1 MGTLPAIIMTDT
13 DNKYSSDDI
22 KVLDFTEHVRKRPF
36 MYIGNDGIV
45 GLFEGLLTDCIEL
58 CKTDEITF
66 EIVVLGENDF
76 TFGLTSRHDI
86 NPFIKQFTDERK
98 EFSNYFPK
106 VLKVI
111 SETFEIIAKENSKT
125 EVVFSIDKTVITNTN
140 IDYLKLTERVL
151 QFALLNRQCEVIT
164 IDKRQKYL
172 TQNYYHFPQG
182 VFYLFDRATTEV
194 LGKPEFKLT
203 FDNEINSNKY
213 QIGLAYR
220 TDWFPSANVISF
232 ANNVHTTCGGSL
244 VDGILEGLINA
255 CKIYAKENNL
265 TNFKINKK
273 KFVNG
278 LILICAVRGEDYKYG
293 GSWKETLEDVV
304 IKKCQIKKTLKIR
317 TSSLYFRRFNLSL
330 MSCSPAELISVSI
343 EHYKIHSKKLY
354 LQLSKKAA
362 TYPRRLFKDL
372 FYRFNR

>member
-1 MGTLPAIIMTDT
+1 MTDT

-111 SETFEIIAKENSKT
+111 SETFEIIAKENAKT

-304 IKKCQIKKTLKIR
+304 IKKE
-317 TSSLYFRRFNLSL
+317 
-330 MSCSPAELISVSI
+330 A
-343 EHYKIHSKKLY
+343 KKLVEK
-354 LQLSKKAA
+354 LALDFFNNQKEKADKFLWRFDTTQLTSGM
-362 TYPRRLFKDL
+362 Y
-372 FYRFNR
+372 